1 MTGSHRLDR
10 ARLALLFLSPAL
22 VVVLAVVAVSLV
34 VLSNLDPAP
43 AGTEAGLARVGDDLA
58 LLIVTDGGV
67 PVEQLRATV
76 ANWGL
81 LGPALV
87 LVVASFFAWH
97 QAGRVHRAFEDTR
110 RSIVIAD
117 EERTSRLQEVVHE
130 LRTPLA
136 VMGTNLELAGLTSSP
151 DTTRYVDAARRA
163 VGRMSRTVDDLAGHG
178 ALSVSETGG
187 PVALGDLAGTVAMEH
202 VGPGLA
208 RGVSIALLGDREIEV
223 TGVDPAAVGT
233 ALGNFISNAIRL
245 APRGSVVTIDWGE
258 AADWAWVAVTDDG
271 PGLAPHNHGRAFER
285 GWQGAHDRDRNG
297 GSGLGLTIARQL
309 TEAQGGVVTLQ
320 SEEGGGAT
328 LALWLPLGHNSDSAS
343 VIDDDRIHPRAQP
356 WARTVPAG

>member
-1 MTGSHRLDR
+1 MTGFGRLDR
-10 ARLALLFLSPAL
+10 ARLALIFLSPAL
-22 VVVLAVVAVSLV
+22 LVVLAVVVVSLV
-34 VLSNLDPAP
+34 VLSNLDPAA
-43 AGTEAGLARVGDDLA
+43 AGTEAGLARIGSDLA
-58 LLIVTDGGV
+58 LVIVTDGGV
-67 PVEQLRATV
+67 PIDQLRATI

-97 QAGRVHRAFEDTR
+97 QSGRVHRAFADTR
-110 RSIVIAD
+110 RSIAIAD
-117 EERTSRLQEVVHE
+117 EERSSRLQEVVHE

-136 VMGTNLELAGLTSSP
+136 VMGTNLELAGLSGNP

-178 ALSVSETGG
+178 ALAVTETGG
-187 PVALGDLAGTVAMEH
+187 PVALGELATTVAMEH

-208 RGVSIALLGDREIEV
+208 RGVSIALLGDREIEL
-223 TGVDPAAVGT
+223 TGIDPAAVGT
-233 ALGNFISNAIRL
+233 SLGNFISNAIRL

-258 AADWAWVAVTDDG
+258 TADWAWVAVSDDG
-271 PGLAPHNHGRAFER
+271 PGLAPHNHSRVFER

-328 LALWLPLGHNSDSAS
+328 LALWLPLGHDSDSAA
-343 VIDDDRIHPRAQP
+343 VIEDDRIHPRVQP
-356 WARTVPAG
+356 WSQTVPTG